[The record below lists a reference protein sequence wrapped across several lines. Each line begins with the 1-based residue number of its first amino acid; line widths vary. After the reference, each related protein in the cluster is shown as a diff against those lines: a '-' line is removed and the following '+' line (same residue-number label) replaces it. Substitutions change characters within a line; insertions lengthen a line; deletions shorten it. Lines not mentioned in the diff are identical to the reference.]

1 MSRLP
6 SDIRQRLHNIFAQIE
21 REFDLLYAENQRLQ
35 EKLNLTHADE
45 DTDEASSSNTNINN
59 NNESRL
65 EVNMTNEKSLTK
77 KDSITKKKNKK
88 SDTNNNNNN
97 NNTSSSSNG
106 SSPKSKNPKQQ
117 QQSTSLTTSVSSSMV
132 ATVPP
137 PASSAFVNNSL
148 ASTLTNTAASALAST
163 SSSAKS
169 AILSSKTRINNLSFP
184 KFKPNARE
192 FIMQSIK
199 NTSAQLVNK
208 TTLSHHNFN
217 SKLQCSLSGHKDGI
231 WDISLIQIPSNL
243 LSQNGGGVGNGLA
256 SASSSNLSN
265 YYNHYNNYNH
275 GLNASSNSSNLLVGT
290 ASADNTARLW
300 YLNSHMSHQQQSM
313 TNFQPMSPL
322 QQQQNYSVLPNS
334 GQQLTTTAFCIQEY
348 SGHTGI

>member
-6 SDIRQRLHNIFAQIE
+6 SDLRQRLHNIFAQIE

-35 EKLNLTHADE
+35 EKLNLTHADV
-45 DTDEASSSNTNINN
+45 DTDEVSNN
-59 NNESRL
+59 NNNNDTRL
-65 EVNMTNEKSLTK
+65 EVNMTNEKSPTK
-77 KDSITKKKNKK
+77 KDSITKKKSKK
-88 SDTNNNNNN
+88 NDTN

-117 QQSTSLTTSVSSSMV
+117 QSTSLTTSVSSSIV
-132 ATVPP
+132 TTAPP
-137 PASSAFVNNSL
+137 STSSAAPASSVFINNSL
-148 ASTLTNTAASALAST
+148 ASTLTNTAASALATT

-231 WDISLIQIPSNL
+231 WDISLIQIPSSL
-243 LSQNGGGVGNGLA
+243 LSQNGGGGAGNGLA

-265 YYNHYNNYNH
+265 YYNHYNTYNH
-275 GLNASSNSSNLLVGT
+275 GCNASSNLLVGT

-300 YLNSHMSHQQQSM
+300 YLNSHMSNQQQPM

-322 QQQQNYSVLPNS
+322 QQQQQNYSVLPNS